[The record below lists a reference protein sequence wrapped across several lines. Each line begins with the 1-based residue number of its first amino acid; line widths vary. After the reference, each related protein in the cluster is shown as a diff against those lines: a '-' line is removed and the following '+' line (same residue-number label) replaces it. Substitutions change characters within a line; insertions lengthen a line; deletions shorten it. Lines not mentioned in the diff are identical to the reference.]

1 MLRGVLALIITV
13 ELVLAGAVAVDRAS
27 EDAGAATPAST
38 STTTHPPTTTTHP
51 PTTTS
56 SSTTTTSTTT
66 LPPTPAAS
74 ATLTPFTGLG
84 TWVDVFDFSPAYMQ
98 EGEATPV
105 VTPASV
111 DAMASAGVKT
121 IYIQASRDDERSPGV
136 LEEPALLD
144 QFLTRAHAAGIR
156 VVAWYLPKKYD
167 DGDLERFRAI
177 RDFRASDGS
186 GFDAIG
192 VDIEFRADVPD
203 TAERNRRLVDLSR
216 RLRDEMGSMPLAAIV
231 LPPVVTDIINLDYW
245 PEFPWREIAPFYDI
259 WMPMSYWTNRKPDS
273 EWRDARR
280 YTQTN
285 TALVREHLGDP
296 GAPVHPIGG
305 IGDAA
310 TAADYE
316 AFVGAAIEDGSVGWS
331 VYDYRTTDPVTW
343 PALSGPSGG

>member
-1 MLRGVLALIITV
+1 MLRGVLALVVTV
-13 ELVLAGAVAVDRAS
+13 ELLVAGAVAVDRAS
-27 EDAGAATPAST
+27 EDARAATPVST
-38 STTTHPPTTTTHP
+38 TSSSTTTTVPP

-66 LPPTPAAS
+66 VPPTPAAS

-98 EGEATPV
+98 EGEASPV
-105 VTPASV
+105 VTPAGV
-111 DAMASAGVKT
+111 DAMAAAGVRT
-121 IYIQASRDDERSPGV
+121 IYIQASRDDERSAGI
-136 LEEPALLD
+136 LERPELLD
-144 QFLTRAHAAGIR
+144 RFVTRAHAAGIR
-156 VVAWYLPKKYD
+156 VVAWYLPKQYD

-177 RDFRASDGS
+177 RDFRASDGT

-192 VDIEFRADVPD
+192 VDIEFRAGVPD
-203 TAERNRRLVDLSR
+203 VAERNRRLIDLSR

-245 PEFPWREIAPFYDI
+245 PEFPWREIAPFYDV

-296 GAPVHPIGG
+296 DAPVHPIGG

-310 TAADYE
+310 TPADYE
-316 AFVGAAIEDGSVGWS
+316 AFVGAAIDDGSVGWS
-331 VYDYRTTDPVTW
+331 VYDYRTTDPVNW
-343 PALSGPSGG
+343 PALGGPSGG